1 MASLQEVYHL
11 FLKSSGVQT
20 DSRKVVQNQLFFA
33 LTGPNFDGNAYAQ
46 DALNKGALAAIVD
59 RKDIAKARKNCMLVD
74 DVLETL
80 QALAKH
86 HRKQFDI
93 PIIALTGSNGKT
105 TTKELI
111 HTVLGSKHQVLA
123 TKGNLNNHI
132 GVPLTLLGLTSKHSY
147 ALIEMGANHLKEIA
161 FLCDITQPTHGL
173 ITNVGKAHLEGFGS
187 EAGVLQGKTEL
198 YRHIEKNDGVLFV
211 NKEDEKLTNA
221 LGTAKA
227 IYYHPREFDV
237 IEEQPMLTL
246 MHKSIK
252 INTQLVGKYNTSN
265 VAAALCIG
273 KHFDVLL
280 KQSANAIKTY
290 TPKNNRS
297 QLLKQNNKTIVL
309 DAYNANPSSMYAA
322 LTAFSQQQGTK
333 ALLLGHMAELGA
345 HEADEHEKIVRLAND
360 LGFDE
365 CYWVGKG
372 YKPFVT
378 TNWFATTAKMKAHLE
393 VNKITAEHILVK
405 GSRSTGLEVLT
416 TVL

>member
-33 LTGPNFDGNAYAQ
+33 LTGPSFDGNTYAQ
-46 DALNKGALAAIVD
+46 DALNKGALAAVVD
-59 RKDIAKARKNCMLVD
+59 RKDIAKAHKNCMLVD

-132 GVPLTLLGLTSKHSY
+132 GVPLTLLRLTSKHSH
-147 ALIEMGANHLKEIA
+147 ALIEMGANHLKEIT

-221 LGTAKA
+221 LGTTKA
-227 IYYHPREFDV
+227 IYYHPIKFDI

-280 KQSANAIKTY
+280 KQSATAIGAY

-322 LTAFSQQQGTK
+322 ITAFSQQQGTK

-345 HEADEHEKIVRLAND
+345 HEADEHKKIVRLAND

-378 TNWFATTAKMKAHLE
+378 TNWFATTAKMKAHLK

-405 GSRSTGLEVLT
+405 GSRSAGLEVLT